1 MNKLL
6 GKNITTNSSHISLVS
21 EICNFFFPD
30 SAKYLLCM
38 AASYHLFQCTTKLV
52 LFTLRDNLSFKM
64 PAGRHFSAVSWAW
77 SGTFKITCIAGRH
90 NKVIFDNIC
99 PKIKAFDF
107 ASKEHDNSRT
117 LKFYDSN
124 IVSIT

>member
-1 MNKLL
+1 MLRQ
-6 GKNITTNSSHISLVS
+6 ILVT
-21 EICNFFFPD
+21 I
-30 SAKYLLCM
+30 
-38 AASYHLFQCTTKLV
+38 HLFLKFATSFFQTLPNTYYAWLQAIIYFNVLLSWYYLHYATTC
-52 LFTLRDNLSFKM
+52 LSKCR

-90 NKVIFDNIC
+90 NKVIFDNNC
-99 PKIKAFDF
+99 PKIEPFDF
-107 ASKEHDNSRT
+107 ASKDHNNSQT